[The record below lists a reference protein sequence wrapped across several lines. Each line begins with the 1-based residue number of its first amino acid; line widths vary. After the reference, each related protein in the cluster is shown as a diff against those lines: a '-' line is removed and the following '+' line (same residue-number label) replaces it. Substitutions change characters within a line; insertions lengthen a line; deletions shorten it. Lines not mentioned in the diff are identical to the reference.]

1 MTVDTLIALAIGIGV
16 ALILR
21 QLSKISEQL
30 AQVQKT
36 VLDQTVAAASVHDV
50 THPVFSL
57 LQLQH
62 VRQGFES
69 AFKEKDLLEQEL
81 HRSEEWVGMKQ
92 PAGPSPKL
100 QERMKAVCDAVAKAE
115 SAWREYLWM
124 IEANIAVANGGE
136 SRADALHRFGEL
148 AKSAPMASDRAR
160 DLMTSWAA
168 RLRGESEELVEIH
181 LPDNKIDL
189 LKSGRATQGGL

>member
-1 MTVDTLIALAIGIGV
+1 MTVNTLIALAIGIGV

-21 QLSKISEQL
+21 QLSKINDRL
-30 AQVQKT
+30 AEVQKT

-62 VRQGFES
+62 VRQGFEG
-69 AFKEKDLLEQEL
+69 AFKEKDLLEQQL

-92 PAGPSPKL
+92 TTGPSPKL

-124 IEANIAVANGGE
+124 VEANVAVANGGE
-136 SRADALHRFGEL
+136 SRADALRRFGEL
-148 AKSAPMASDRAR
+148 TKSAPAASDRAR
-160 DLMTSWAA
+160 DLMISWTA
-168 RLRGESEELVEIH
+168 RLCGESEEDVEIH
-181 LPDNKIDL
+181 LPGNKIDI
-189 LKSGRATQGGL
+189 LKSGRVT

>member
-1 MTVDTLIALAIGIGV
+1 MTVNTLIALAIGIGV

-21 QLSKISEQL
+21 QLSKINDRL
-30 AQVQKT
+30 AEVQKT

-62 VRQGFES
+62 VRQGFEG
-69 AFKEKDLLEQEL
+69 AFKEKDLLEQQL

-92 PAGPSPKL
+92 TAGPSPKL

-124 IEANIAVANGGE
+124 VEANVAVANGGE
-136 SRADALHRFGEL
+136 SRSDALRRFGEL
-148 AKSAPMASDRAR
+148 AKSAPAASDRAR
-160 DLMTSWAA
+160 DLMTGWTA
-168 RLRGESEELVEIH
+168 RLRGESEEDVEIH
-181 LPDNKIDL
+181 LPGNKADV
-189 LKSGRATQGGL
+189 LKSGQAT

>member
-1 MTVDTLIALAIGIGV
+1 VTLNTLIVLAIGIGV

-21 QLSKISEQL
+21 QLSKINERL
-30 AQVQKT
+30 GQVQRT
-36 VLDQTVAAASVHDV
+36 VLDQTAAAASVHDV

-69 AFKEKDLLEQEL
+69 AFKEKDRLEQEL
-81 HRSEEWVGMKQ
+81 HRSEDWVGMKQ
-92 PAGPSPKL
+92 PVVPSPKL

-115 SAWREYLWM
+115 SAWREYVWM
-124 IEANIAVANGGE
+124 VEANVAVANGGE

-148 AKSAPMASDRAR
+148 TKSAPAASDRAR
-160 DLMTSWAA
+160 DLMTSWNA
-168 RLRGESEELVEIH
+168 RLRGESQEEVQIQ
-181 LPDNKIDL
+181 LPDNKVDL
-189 LKSGRATQGGL
+189 LRPGRAN

>member
-1 MTVDTLIALAIGIGV
+1 MTVNTLIGLAIGLGV

-21 QLSKISEQL
+21 QLSKLNERL

-36 VLDQTVAAASVHDV
+36 VVDQSVASASVHDV

-62 VRQGFES
+62 VRQGFEG
-69 AFKEKDLLEQEL
+69 AFKEKDRLEQEL
-81 HRSEEWVGMKQ
+81 HRCEEWVGMKQ
-92 PAGPSPKL
+92 AQGPSPNL

-124 IEANIAVANGGE
+124 VEANVAVANGGE
-136 SRADALHRFGEL
+136 SRADALRRFGEL
-148 AKSAPMASDRAR
+148 TKSAPVASDRAR
-160 DLMTSWAA
+160 DLMTSWSA
-168 RLRGESEELVEIH
+168 RLRGESVEEVQVD
-181 LPDNKIDL
+181 LPDNKVNV
-189 LKSGRATQGGL
+189 LKTARSN

>member
-1 MTVDTLIALAIGIGV
+1 MTITTLIVLAIGIGV

-21 QLSKISEQL
+21 QLSKLNERM
-30 AQVQKT
+30 AEVQKT
-36 VLDQTVAAASVHDV
+36 VLDQNVATASVHDV

-69 AFKEKDLLEQEL
+69 AFKEKDQLEQGL
-81 HRSEEWVGMKQ
+81 HRSEEWMGMKQ
-92 PAGPSPKL
+92 PAGPSTKL

-124 IEANIAVANGGE
+124 VEANVAVANGGE
-136 SRADALHRFGEL
+136 SRSDALRRFGEL
-148 AKSAPMASDRAR
+148 TKSAPTASDRAQ
-160 DLMTSWAA
+160 DLMMSWVA
-168 RLRGESEELVEIH
+168 RLRGESAEDVEIQ
-181 LPDNKIDL
+181 LPDNRVDL
-189 LKSGRATQGGL
+189 MKSARTN